1 MTAQDELLKAKDDSI
16 KKLKRMAAGN
26 ETSEDMIAT
35 LQRAV
40 QEKDNRLSQMAQLVD
55 KLEVEKKLL
64 DAKIDNRDGLETS
77 KDQVCFL
84 KAISSFLNIS

>member
-1 MTAQDELLKAKDDSI
+1 MAAQDELLKAKDDSI

-35 LQRAV
+35 LQKAV

-55 KLEVEKKLL
+55 KLEVEKKVL
-64 DAKIDNRDGLETS
+64 DAKINNRDGLETS
-77 KDQVCFL
+77 KDQVWLIGIIFP
-84 KAISSFLNIS
+84 